1 MKETIMTDID
11 NVPLPPEP
19 PLREPGQENG
29 RNGGFT
35 WPRAFAMA
43 GVLAAGLA
51 LGAGGFAVAAAGIDH
66 LGWKHGAH
74 LAFVQGAVSRALDS
88 VGANAAQ
95 EAKVH
100 DIIATKFAEIA
111 PNPGDHEALRKQA
124 LDLLAAPTV
133 DRAAVEKL
141 RADVVATFDAKS
153 KLVVGGL
160 LDIADQL
167 TPAQRVQLTSEI
179 EEMAQRGPMMGPWGG
194 ARYGRPMDES
204 PNGAPD
210 SAPDKD

>member
-1 MKETIMTDID
+1 MKEIVMTDID
-11 NVPLPPEP
+11 NVPLLPEP
-19 PLREPGQENG
+19 PLHEPTPPNG
-29 RNGGFT
+29 RSGGFA
-35 WPRAFAMA
+35 WPRAFAMV
-43 GVLAAGLA
+43 GVLAVGLG
-51 LGAGGFAVAAAGIDH
+51 LGAGGYAVAAAGMDH
-66 LGWKHGAH
+66 LGWKRGAH
-74 LAFVQGAVSRALDS
+74 LAFVQAAVSRALDS

-111 PNPGDHEALRKQA
+111 PNPGDHEAMRKQA

-141 RADVVATFDAKS
+141 RADVAAAFDAKS

-167 TPAQRVQLTSEI
+167 TSAQRVQLTSEI

-194 ARYGRPMDES
+194 FRHGGLMDAT